1 MRTRLCWFEN
11 LSLKSG
17 VIIWSKIHFATTSL
31 VVQSCTIQSDQNICW
46 LMPPF
51 PQTLDIFQMSS
62 YWELL
67 HVYTRVDD
75 VMASQTV
82 YFYPRWGVPK
92 STTHPDISFYDIN
105 QSILYL
111 KRKTSHLKENKTS
124 VKMFSVFCFCF
135 KPVASLKQN

>member
-31 VVQSCTIQSDQNICW
+31 CSTKLYHSVGPKYLLVDASFSANLGYISNVQ
-46 LMPPF
+46 
-51 PQTLDIFQMSS
+51 
-62 YWELL
+62 LL
-67 HVYTRVDD
+67 RTVTYTRVDD

-92 STTHPDISFYDIN
+92 STTHPDISFDDIN

>member
-31 VVQSCTIQSDQNICW
+31 CSTKLYHSVGPKYLLVDASFSANLGYISNVQ
-46 LMPPF
+46 
-51 PQTLDIFQMSS
+51 
-62 YWELL
+62 LL
-67 HVYTRVDD
+67 RTVTYTRVDD

-92 STTHPDISFYDIN
+92 STTHPDISFDDIN

-135 KPVASLKQN
+135 TSVASLKQN

>member
-11 LSLKSG
+11 PSLKSG

-31 VVQSCTIQSDQNICW
+31 CSTKLYHSVGPKYLLVDASFSANLGYISNVQ
-46 LMPPF
+46 
-51 PQTLDIFQMSS
+51 
-62 YWELL
+62 LL
-67 HVYTRVDD
+67 RTVTYTRVDD

-135 KPVASLKQN
+135 KTVASLKQN

>member
-31 VVQSCTIQSDQNICW
+31 CSTKLYHSVGPKYLLVDASFSANLGYISNVQ
-46 LMPPF
+46 
-51 PQTLDIFQMSS
+51 
-62 YWELL
+62 LL
-67 HVYTRVDD
+67 RTVTYTRVDD

>member
-31 VVQSCTIQSDQNICW
+31 CSTKLYHSVGPKYLLVDASFSANLGYISNVQ
-46 LMPPF
+46 
-51 PQTLDIFQMSS
+51 
-62 YWELL
+62 LL
-67 HVYTRVDD
+67 R
-75 VMASQTV
+75 TV
-82 YFYPRWGVPK
+82 TCIHESRWRHGVPNCLFL
-92 STTHPDISFYDIN
+92 STLRCAEIYYHPDISFDDIN

>member
-11 LSLKSG
+11 LFLKSG

-31 VVQSCTIQSDQNICW
+31 CSTKLYHSVGPKYLLVDASFSANLGYISNVQ
-46 LMPPF
+46 
-51 PQTLDIFQMSS
+51 
-62 YWELL
+62 LL
-67 HVYTRVDD
+67 RTVTYTRVDD

-92 STTHPDISFYDIN
+92 STTHPDISFDDIN

-135 KPVASLKQN
+135 TSVASLKQN

>member
-1 MRTRLCWFEN
+1 MNLLEN
-11 LSLKSG
+11 RGLNEDTFMLIWESFPKK
-17 VIIWSKIHFATTSL
+17 VEIWSKIHFATTSL

-67 HVYTRVDD
+67 HTRVDD

-82 YFYPRWGVPK
+82 YFYPRWCVPK
-92 STTHPDISFYDIN
+92 STTHPDISYMILTN
-105 QSILYL
+105 QSNP
-111 KRKTSHLKENKTS
+111 LKE
-124 VKMFSVFCFCF
+124 
-135 KPVASLKQN
+135 KQATW

>member
-11 LSLKSG
+11 PSLKSG

-31 VVQSCTIQSDQNICW
+31 CSTKLYHSVGPKYLLVDASFSANLGYISNVQ
-46 LMPPF
+46 
-51 PQTLDIFQMSS
+51 
-62 YWELL
+62 LL
-67 HVYTRVDD
+67 RTVTYTRVDD

>member
-31 VVQSCTIQSDQNICW
+31 CSTKLYHSVGPKYLLVDASFSANLGYISNVQ
-46 LMPPF
+46 
-51 PQTLDIFQMSS
+51 
-62 YWELL
+62 LL
-67 HVYTRVDD
+67 RTVTYTRVDD

-92 STTHPDISFYDIN
+92 STTHPDISFDDIN

-135 KPVASLKQN
+135 KPVASIKQN